1 MKTIVFRLSLLLLV
15 LQLKTFSQLSF
26 TLNYLSLTTSI
37 TCANPAVVVQA
48 QSNYTGS
55 ISYSIVPA
63 PGSQSASVFVFTTS
77 ATYTITGS
85 APGQGNFTATLSVT
99 QNTTAPTSSL
109 TPLYQLITCTTAA
122 VQTITGTALSPTANV
137 YHHFHFSNGLS
148 VGPIFGY
155 TAIVQPPPG
164 THTHVVTD
172 IANGCTVAKTFT
184 VANAAGFP
192 TFSVVSPIQNFSIGC
207 VPKHT
212 VDINIINAQS
222 VPPNLPLTYTIL
234 SPGSNTNIVPGPIT
248 SFIYSV
254 PGIYTV
260 VVRDVGSGCE
270 TRSPFSIIQN
280 TIAPSI
286 FVSAP
291 VRTLSCFVPT
301 ATLSGFSYNNVSYAW
316 YASPTNVVPGNVLTP
331 SITGIPSNTLLAN
344 YTLVALD
351 LNNACK
357 SASLIPMYQN
367 IFPPN
372 AIITGN
378 TAALN
383 CTNPV
388 ILVNTSTTGI
398 PPGTFSNT
406 LSVFATQWLAQN
418 QASVALSSTYVAT
431 TPGTYTMNV
440 QDANNGCTNY
450 ATTVL
455 SINGQSIGLGA
466 SQDYSINCPGTN
478 TVTIN
483 SLVSNFSSCTY
494 TWSNANGSLAS
505 GTLTANSGTA
515 NASLQVNSPGYY
527 TLSVQEG
534 NCSTS
539 VSFPVYACVGIE
551 ENESGYSSIQVFPNP
566 SSAQF
571 EVLLKDNTLYPLS
584 IEVFNSLSQKIIS
597 QEINGPN
604 IPITLDA
611 APGVYF
617 ISIFRSGHRLHYSK
631 LLKN

>member
-1 MKTIVFRLSLLLLV
+1 MKTIASRLSLLLVL
-15 LQLKTFSQLSF
+15 LQLNTFSQLSF

-37 TCANPAVVVQA
+37 TCANPAVIVQS
-48 QSNYTGS
+48 QSNYTGA
-55 ISYSIVPA
+55 ITYSVVPA
-63 PGSQSASVFVFTTS
+63 AGSQSASVFVFTTS
-77 ATYTITGS
+77 TTYTITGS

-122 VQTITGTALSPTANV
+122 MQTMTGTALSPTANV

-148 VGPIFGY
+148 VGPINGY
-155 TAIVQPPPG
+155 TAITQAPPG
-164 THTHVVTD
+164 THTHIVTD
-172 IANGCTVAKTFT
+172 AVNGCTVAKTFT
-184 VANAAGFP
+184 VDNGPGFP

-222 VPPNLPLTYTIL
+222 DPPNLPLTYSIL
-234 SPGSNTNIVPGPIT
+234 PINSPTYNIPGT
-248 SFIYSV
+248 
-254 PGIYTV
+254 YTAV
-260 VVRDVGSGCE
+260 VKDVGSGCE

-280 TIAPSI
+280 TTAPSL

-291 VRTLSCFVPT
+291 IRTLSCFVPT
-301 ATLSGFSYNNVSYAW
+301 VTLSGFSYDNVSYAW
-316 YASPTNVVPGNVLTP
+316 YTSPIGVVPGNVFSP
-331 SITGIPSNTLLAN
+331 SITANPSNTLVGN
-344 YTLVALD
+344 FTLVALGI
-351 LNNACK
+351 NACR
-357 SASLIPMYQN
+357 SQTIIPMYQN
-367 IFPPN
+367 IFPPI
-372 AIITGN
+372 ASIAGN

-406 LSVFATQWLAQN
+406 LTVIATQWLAEN

-440 QDANNGCTNY
+440 QDTNNGCTSY
-450 ATTVL
+450 TTTVL
-455 SINGQSIGLGA
+455 SINGQSISVGA

-478 TVTIN
+478 TISIN

-494 TWSNANGSLAS
+494 TWSNANGALAS

-527 TLSVQEG
+527 TLSVEEG
-534 NCSTS
+534 NCSTTIMY
-539 VSFPVYACVGIE
+539 PVYACVGINE
-551 ENESGYSSIQVFPNP
+551 RESGSGFISIYPNP
-566 SSAQF
+566 SSFQF
-571 EVLLKDNTLYPLS
+571 EVLLEENTHYPILV
-584 IEVFNSLSQKIIS
+584 EVYNSLSQKIRTEELLGS
-597 QEINGPN
+597 NQA
-604 IPITLDA
+604 ITIDA
-611 APGVYF
+611 GPGVYF
-617 ISIFRSGHRLHYSK
+617 ISVSKAGKRLHYSK

>member
-1 MKTIVFRLSLLLLV
+1 MKPFVFRLSLLFLL
-15 LQLKTFSQLSF
+15 LQFNAFSQLSF

-37 TCANPAVVVQA
+37 TCSNPSVIVLA
-48 QSNYTGS
+48 QSNYTGA
-55 ISYSIVPA
+55 ITYSVFPA
-63 PGSQSASVFVFTTS
+63 TVSQSASVFVFTTS

-99 QNTTAPTSSL
+99 QNTTLPTSTLS
-109 TPLYQLITCTTAA
+109 PNYQLITCTTTAA
-122 VQTITGTALSPTANV
+122 QTMTGTALSPTTNV
-137 YHHFHFSNGLS
+137 YHHFHFSNGCR
-148 VGPIFGY
+148 VGPIPGY

-184 VANAAGFP
+184 VATTSGFP
-192 TFSVVSPIQNFSIGC
+192 TFTLVSPIQNFSIGC

-212 VDINIINAQS
+212 VSINITNAQS
-222 VPPNLPLTYTIL
+222 DPPNLPLTYTIL
-234 SPGSNTNIVPGPIT
+234 SPSSNTNIIPGPIT

-254 PGIYTV
+254 SAIYTV

-270 TRSPFSIIQN
+270 TRSPFSITQN
-280 TIAPSI
+280 TMSPSL
-286 FVSAP
+286 FLSAP
-291 VRTLSCFVPT
+291 VRTLSCFIPT
-301 ATLSGFSYNNVSYAW
+301 ATLSSFSYNNVSFAW
-316 YASPTNVVPGNVLTP
+316 YATPINVVPGNSLTP
-331 SITGIPSNTLLAN
+331 SVTGIPSNTLLAN

-351 LNNACK
+351 LNNACR
-357 SASLIPMYQN
+357 SQSIIPIYQN
-367 IFPPN
+367 IFPPM
-372 AIITGN
+372 ASIAGN

-418 QASVALSSTYVAT
+418 QASVALSSTYIAT
-431 TPGTYTMNV
+431 SPGSYTMNV
-440 QDANNGCTNY
+440 QDANNGCTSY
-450 ATTVL
+450 TTTVL
-455 SINGQSIGLGA
+455 SINGQSIALGA

-494 TWSNANGSLAS
+494 TWSNSSGSLAS

-515 NASLQVNSPGYY
+515 NASLQVNTPGYY

-534 NCSTS
+534 NCTTAISY
-539 VSFPVYACVGIE
+539 PVYACVGME
-551 ENESGYSSIQVFPNP
+551 ETLSDNTSILVFPNP
-566 SSAQF
+566 SSATF
-571 EVLLKDNTLYPLS
+571 EILLKDHSLYPLS
-584 IEVFNSLSQKIIS
+584 VEVFNALSQKVINREIS
-597 QEINGPN
+597 GPDS
-604 IPITLDA
+604 PISLDA

-617 ISIFRSGHRLHYSK
+617 ISIYKSGQRLHYSK
-631 LLKN
+631 LIKN

>member
-1 MKTIVFRLSLLLLV
+1 MKTIVFRLSLLLIL
-15 LQLKTFSQLSF
+15 LKLNTFSQLSF

-37 TCANPAVVVQA
+37 TCVNPAVIVQA
-48 QSNYTGS
+48 QSNYTGA
-55 ISYSIVPA
+55 ITYSVVPA
-63 PGSQSASVFVFTTS
+63 TVSQSASVFVFTTS

-85 APGQGNFTATLSVT
+85 APGQGNFTTTLSVT
-99 QNTTAPTSSL
+99 QNTTPPTSSL

-122 VQTITGTALSPTANV
+122 AQTMTGTALSPTTNV
-137 YHHFHFSNGLS
+137 YHQFHFSNGLS
-148 VGPIFGY
+148 VGPIPGY

-192 TFSVVSPIQNFSIGC
+192 TFTIVSPIQNFSIGC

-212 VDINIINAQS
+212 VDINITNALAD
-222 VPPNLPLTYTIL
+222 PPTSPVTYTIL
-234 SPGSNTNIVPGPIT
+234 PPGSSIFYTTGIVPT
-248 SFIYSV
+248 YTFSN
-254 PGIYTV
+254 PGQYTV
-260 VVRDVGSGCE
+260 VIRDMVTGCE

-280 TIAPSI
+280 TVAPSI

-301 ATLSGFSYNNVSYAW
+301 ATLSGFSYNNVSFAW
-316 YASPTNVVPGNVLTP
+316 YASPTNVVPGNSLTP
-331 SITGIPSNTLLAN
+331 SVTGIPSNTILAN

-351 LNNACK
+351 LNNACR
-357 SASLIPMYQN
+357 SQSIVPIYQN
-367 IFPPN
+367 IFPPM
-372 AIITGN
+372 ASIAGN

-388 ILVNTSTTGI
+388 ILINTSTTGI
-398 PPGTFSNT
+398 PPGTFSNS
-406 LSVFATQWLAQN
+406 LSVVVTQWLAQN
-418 QASVALSSTYVAT
+418 QPSVALSSTYTAAN
-431 TPGTYTMNV
+431 PGSYTMNV
-440 QDANNGCTNY
+440 QDANNGCTSFT
-450 ATTVL
+450 TTVL
-455 SINGQSIGLGA
+455 SINGQSIALGA

-478 TVTIN
+478 TITIN

-494 TWSNANGSLAS
+494 TWSNSSGSLAS

-515 NASLQVNSPGYY
+515 NASLQVSSPGYY

-534 NCSTS
+534 NCSTAIS
-539 VSFPVYACVGIE
+539 YPVYACVGIE
-551 ENESGYSSIQVFPNP
+551 ETVSDKNSILVFPNP

-571 EVLLKDNTLYPLS
+571 EILLKDNTLYPLS
-584 IEVFNSLSQKIIS
+584 IEVFNALSQKVMS
-597 QEINGPN
+597 QEINEPN
-604 IPITLDA
+604 SPIRLDA

-617 ISIFRSGHRLHYSK
+617 ISIYKSGQRLYHSK